1 MGLKK
6 LLTNLSEG
14 VQDYPNHNLP
24 TDGGGFDYGESFTPI
39 FEGQFKQKSFKFG
52 QGTAFDRPNQGF
64 SQEPFITNPTIDI
77 LSNNPEAQVTI
88 DNLTD
93 GFVRGGAI
101 THAERL
107 ITDVERISNF
117 MATPKGLLFLTKQE
131 GLQLSNPKISAP
143 SVNISRANQ
152 RTYNLGINTL
162 AQIGTSGTGIHI
174 KREGLSPL
182 AFEGYADASKLRSNN
197 ENNRLI
203 YLFNDKISTSPS
215 GLDTALGFV
224 DDFLGVVG
232 IDAGLGDNEL
242 YSYSGGPN
250 STYGI
255 GQTVIRRYDNTNT
268 GIYSKIRNR
277 EQNKIWNSP
286 ESSIRKGYN
295 LGEPG
300 IKLST
305 GDLYHSLTIDQLNL
319 IDVFK
324 SNGATE
330 FPEIND
336 FIPFRFEAVD
346 SNNPVNTDVIAF
358 RAFLEDFTDNFNA
371 SHNSFNYNG
380 RGETFYTYNGFTR
393 NIGLSFK
400 IAAQSRHE
408 LLPLYRKLNYLIS
421 NTAPEYSS
429 FGRMVT
435 PFMRLTVGH
444 WCDRVPGV
452 LNSIGLTW
460 QKDYSWETSKDD
472 DVLILPHV
480 LDVSVQFTPVHD
492 FLPEKGIS
500 SPFILPHSTSNLKQN
515 QQWYNL
521 GIEDSPTVDTFKRKM
536 EERARSREQEAIT
549 LEQQNINQISNEQN
563 QELIGGPREFQE
575 TVTLE
580 QQDISLIPNPQN
592 QELIGGPQDANSLFL
607 GQEDLPY
614 NPNQV

>member
-24 TDGGGFDYGESFTPI
+24 TNGGGFDYGESFTPI
-39 FEGQFKQKSFKFG
+39 FEGQFRQKSFKFG
-52 QGTAFDRPNQGF
+52 QDNAFDRPNQGF
-64 SQEPFITNPTIDI
+64 SQEPFVTNPTIDI
-77 LSNNPEAQVTI
+77 LSNNPEAQIKI
-88 DNLTD
+88 DNFTD
-93 GFVRGGAI
+93 GLIRGGAI

-117 MATPKGLLFLTKQE
+117 MSTPKGLSFLLKQE
-131 GLQLSNPKISAP
+131 GLQLSNPKVSAP

-152 RTYNLGINTL
+152 RTYNFGVNTL
-162 AQIGTSGTGIHI
+162 AQIGLSGTGTHI
-174 KREGLSPL
+174 KREGLLPT
-182 AFEGYADASKLRSNN
+182 AFEGYADATKLRSNN

-215 GLDTALGFV
+215 GVDTALGFV
-224 DDFLGVVG
+224 DDLLGVVG
-232 IDAGLGDNEL
+232 LSVGLGDNEL

-255 GQTVIRRYDNTNT
+255 GQTVIRRYTNTNA
-268 GIYSKIRNR
+268 GVYNKIRDR

-286 ESSIRKGYN
+286 QSNIRKGYN

-300 IKLST
+300 IKLTKKSS
-305 GDLYHSLTIDQLNL
+305 YNSLTVDQLNL

-324 SNGATE
+324 SNGKTE
-330 FPEIND
+330 FSEIND

-346 SNNPVNTDVIAF
+346 TNNPVNTDVIAF

-371 SHNSFNYNG
+371 SHNEYNYNG
-380 RGETFYTYNGFTR
+380 RGETFYTYNGFKR
-393 NIGLSFK
+393 NINLSFK

-408 LLPLYRKLNYLIS
+408 LLPLYRKLNYLVS

-452 LNSIGLTW
+452 LNSVGLTW
-460 QKDYSWETSKDD
+460 QKDYSWETSEDD

-480 LDVSVQFTPVHD
+480 LDVSVQFTPVHN

-500 SPFILPHSTSNLKQN
+500 SPFILPHSTSNLKPHQR
-515 QQWYNL
+515 WYKL
-521 GIEDSPTVDTFKRKM
+521 GIEDSPNNKTIVSRLDKLSADEYLANNTDLSYQGVGQNGNIEDSSELTDESLTPTVEVGPIMFNEDTTGDL
-536 EERARSREQEAIT
+536 RAGTTFDDGAPVMT
-549 LEQQNINQISNEQN
+549 PTAQQ
-563 QELIGGPREFQE
+563 
-575 TVTLE
+575 
-580 QQDISLIPNPQN
+580 
-592 QELIGGPQDANSLFL
+592 
-607 GQEDLPY
+607 Y
-614 NPNQV
+614 NAP

>member
-24 TDGGGFDYGESFTPI
+24 TNGGGFDYGESFTPI
-39 FEGQFKQKSFKFG
+39 FEGQFRQKSFKFG

-64 SQEPFITNPTIDI
+64 SQEPFVTNPTIDI
-77 LSNNPEAQVTI
+77 LSSNPEAQVAI

-93 GFVRGGAI
+93 GFIRGGAI

-131 GLQLSNPKISAP
+131 GLQLSNPKVSAP

-152 RTYNLGINTL
+152 RTYNLGVNTL
-162 AQIGTSGTGIHI
+162 AQIGVSGTGIHI
-174 KREGLSPL
+174 KREGLTSL
-182 AFEGYADASKLRSNN
+182 AFEGYADAAKLRSNN

-224 DDFLGVVG
+224 DDLLGVVG
-232 IDAGLGDNEL
+232 INAGLGDNEL

-268 GIYSKIRNR
+268 GIYNKIRNR
-277 EQNKIWNSP
+277 EQNKIWKSP
-286 ESSIRKGYN
+286 ASSIRKGYN

-300 IKLST
+300 IKLAKRSS
-305 GDLYHSLTIDQLNL
+305 YNSLTVDQLNL

-324 SNGATE
+324 SNGKTE
-330 FPEIND
+330 FSEIND
-336 FIPFRFEAVD
+336 FIPFRFEAVNT
-346 SNNPVNTDVIAF
+346 NNPVNTDVIAF
-358 RAFLEDFTDNFNA
+358 RAFLDDFSDNFNA
-371 SHNSFNYNG
+371 SHNEYNYNG
-380 RGETFYTYNGFTR
+380 RGETFYTYNGFKR
-393 NIGLSFK
+393 NINVSFK

-408 LLPLYRKLNYLIS
+408 LLPLYRKLNYLVS

-452 LNSIGLTW
+452 LNSVGLTW

-480 LDVSVQFTPVHD
+480 LDVNVQFTPVHN

-500 SPFILPHSTSNLKQN
+500 SPFILPHSTSDLKQN
-515 QQWYNL
+515 QQWYKL
-521 GIEDSPTVDTFKRKM
+521 GIEDSPINDTIKGRLQQI
-536 EERARSREQEAIT
+536 RDEAEAEAAAAQSAELEANIT
-549 LEQQNINQISNEQN
+549 A
-563 QELIGGPREFQE
+563 GGAP
-575 TVTLE
+575 
-580 QQDISLIPNPQN
+580 
-592 QELIGGPQDANSLFL
+592 GPQLQPDESLDPLTANILDTNEL
-607 GQEDLPY
+607 GQTPQPNVQPSI
-614 NPNQV
+614 NPNEGLPVIMGSEGY

>member
-24 TDGGGFDYGESFTPI
+24 TNGGGFDYGESFTPI
-39 FEGQFKQKSFKFG
+39 FGGQFRQKSFKFG

-64 SQEPFITNPTIDI
+64 SQEPFVTNPTIDI
-77 LSNNPEAQVTI
+77 LSSNPEAQVAI

-93 GFVRGGAI
+93 GFIRGGAI

-131 GLQLSNPKISAP
+131 GLQLSNPKVSAP

-152 RTYNLGINTL
+152 RTYNFGVNTL
-162 AQIGTSGTGIHI
+162 AQIGVSGTGIHI

-182 AFEGYADASKLRSNN
+182 AFEGYADAAKLRSNN

-215 GLDTALGFV
+215 GLDTALGVV
-224 DDFLGVVG
+224 DDLLGVVG
-232 IDAGLGDNEL
+232 INAGLGDNEL

-255 GQTVIRRYDNTNT
+255 GQTIIRRYDNTNT
-268 GIYSKIRNR
+268 GIYNKIRNR
-277 EQNKIWNSP
+277 EQNKTWNSP

-300 IKLST
+300 IKLAKRSS
-305 GDLYHSLTIDQLNL
+305 YNSLTVDQLNL

-324 SNGATE
+324 SNGKTE
-330 FPEIND
+330 FSEIND
-336 FIPFRFEAVD
+336 FIPFRFEAVNT
-346 SNNPVNTDVIAF
+346 NNPVNTDVIAF
-358 RAFLEDFTDNFNA
+358 RAFLDDFSDNFNA
-371 SHNSFNYNG
+371 SHNEYNYNG
-380 RGETFYTYNGFTR
+380 RGETFYTYNGFKR
-393 NIGLSFK
+393 NISVSFK

-408 LLPLYRKLNYLIS
+408 LLPLYRKLNYLVS

-452 LNSIGLTW
+452 LNSVGLTW

-472 DVLILPHV
+472 DVLMLPHV
-480 LDVSVQFTPVHD
+480 LDVNVQFTPVHN

-500 SPFILPHSTSNLKQN
+500 SPFILPHSTSDLKQN
-515 QQWYNL
+515 QQWYKL
-521 GIEDSPTVDTFKRKM
+521 GIEDSPINDTIKGRLQQI
-536 EERARSREQEAIT
+536 RDEAEAEAAAAQSAELEANIT
-549 LEQQNINQISNEQN
+549 A
-563 QELIGGPREFQE
+563 GGAP
-575 TVTLE
+575 
-580 QQDISLIPNPQN
+580 
-592 QELIGGPQDANSLFL
+592 GPQLQPDESLDPLTANILDTSEL
-607 GQEDLPY
+607 GQTSQPNVQPSI
-614 NPNQV
+614 NPNEGLPVIMGSEGY

>member
-39 FEGQFKQKSFKFG
+39 FEGQFRQKSFKFG

-64 SQEPFITNPTIDI
+64 SQEPFVTNSTIDI
-77 LSNNPEAQVTI
+77 LSNNPETQVAI
-88 DNLTD
+88 DNFTD
-93 GFVRGGAI
+93 GFIRGGAI

-117 MATPKGLLFLTKQE
+117 MATPKGLSFLLKQE
-131 GLQLSNPKISAP
+131 GLQLSNPKVSAP

-152 RTYNLGINTL
+152 RTYNFGVNTL
-162 AQIGTSGTGIHI
+162 AQIGLSGTGTHI
-174 KREGLSPL
+174 KREGLTSL
-182 AFEGYADASKLRSNN
+182 AFEGYADAAKLKSNN

-215 GLDTALGFV
+215 GLDTALGFA
-224 DDFLGVVG
+224 DDLLGVVG
-232 IDAGLGDNEL
+232 LSVGLGDNEL

-255 GQTVIRRYDNTNT
+255 GQTVIRRYTNTNA
-268 GIYSKIRNR
+268 GVYNKIRDR
-277 EQNKIWNSP
+277 EQNKIWKSP
-286 ESSIRKGYN
+286 VSSIRKGYN

-300 IKLST
+300 IKLAKRSS
-305 GDLYHSLTIDQLNL
+305 YNSLTVDQLNL

-324 SNGATE
+324 SNGKTE
-330 FPEIND
+330 FSEIND
-336 FIPFRFEAVD
+336 FIPFRFEAVNT
-346 SNNPVNTDVIAF
+346 NNPVNTDVIAF

-371 SHNSFNYNG
+371 SHNEYNYNG
-380 RGETFYTYNGFTR
+380 RGETFYTYNGFKR
-393 NIGLSFK
+393 NINVSFK

-408 LLPLYRKLNYLIS
+408 LLPLYRKLNYLVS

-429 FGRMVT
+429 FGRMIT

-444 WCDRVPGV
+444 WCDRIPGV
-452 LNSIGLTW
+452 LNSVGLTW

-480 LDVSVQFTPVHD
+480 LDVSVQFTPVHN

-500 SPFILPHSTSNLKQN
+500 SPFILPHSTTNLKQN
-515 QQWYNL
+515 QQWYKL
-521 GIEDSPTVDTFKRKM
+521 GIEDSPINDTIKGRLQQI
-536 EERARSREQEAIT
+536 RDEAEAEASAAQSAE
-549 LEQQNINQISNEQN
+549 LEVNIATGEA
-563 QELIGGPREFQE
+563 P
-575 TVTLE
+575 
-580 QQDISLIPNPQN
+580 
-592 QELIGGPQDANSLFL
+592 GPQLQTDESLDPLTANILDTSEL
-607 GQEDLPY
+607 GQTPQPNVQPSI
-614 NPNQV
+614 NPNEGLPVIMGSEGY

>member
-1 MGLKK
+1 MALKK

-24 TDGGGFDYGESFTPI
+24 TDGGGFDYGESYTPI
-39 FEGQFKQKSFKFG
+39 FEGQFRQKSFKFG

-77 LSNNPEAQVTI
+77 LSSNPEAQVTI
-88 DNLTD
+88 DNITD
-93 GFVRGGAI
+93 GLIRGGAI

-131 GLQLSNPKISAP
+131 GLQLSNPKVSAP

-152 RTYNLGINTL
+152 RTYNFGVNTL
-162 AQIGTSGTGIHI
+162 AQIGASGTGIHV
-174 KREGLSPL
+174 KREGILPT
-182 AFEGYADASKLRSNN
+182 AFQGYADAAKLRSDN

-203 YLFNDKISTSPS
+203 YLFNDKISSSPS
-215 GLDTALGFV
+215 GVDTALGVV
-224 DDFLGVVG
+224 DDLLGVVG
-232 IDAGLGDNEL
+232 LSTGLGDNEL

-255 GQTVIRRYDNTNT
+255 GQTVIRRYTNTNT
-268 GIYSKIRNR
+268 GIYNQIQAR
-277 EQNKIWNSP
+277 EQNKIWKSP

-300 IKLST
+300 EARGFRKKLAKRSS
-305 GDLYHSLTIDQLNL
+305 YNSLTVDQLNL

-324 SNGATE
+324 SNGNTE
-330 FPEIND
+330 FSQIND
-336 FIPFRFEAVD
+336 FIPFRFEAVNT
-346 SNNPVNTDVIAF
+346 NNPVNTDVIAF
-358 RAFLEDFTDNFNA
+358 RAFLDNFSDNFNA
-371 SHNSFNYNG
+371 SHNEYNYNG
-380 RGETFYTYNGFTR
+380 RGETFYIYNGFKR
-393 NIGLSFK
+393 NINVSFK

-408 LLPLYRKLNYLIS
+408 LLPLYRKLNYLVS
-421 NTAPEYSS
+421 NTAPEYSN
-429 FGRMVT
+429 FGRMIT

-452 LNSIGLTW
+452 LNSVGLTW

-480 LDVSVQFTPVHD
+480 LDVSVQFTPVHN

-500 SPFILPHSTSNLKQN
+500 SPFILPHSTTNLKQN
-515 QQWYNL
+515 QQWYKL
-521 GIEDSPTVDTFKRKM
+521 GIEDSP
-536 EERARSREQEAIT
+536 
-549 LEQQNINQISNEQN
+549 IND
-563 QELIGGPREFQE
+563 
-575 TVTLE
+575 TVTNRLQQIRDEAESAELE
-580 QQDISLIPNPQN
+580 ANIVAGEAP
-592 QELIGGPQDANSLFL
+592 GPQL
-607 GQEDLPY
+607 
-614 NPNQV
+614 

>member
-39 FEGQFKQKSFKFG
+39 FEGQFRQKSFKFG

-64 SQEPFITNPTIDI
+64 SQEPFVTNSTIDI
-77 LSNNPEAQVTI
+77 LSNNPETQVAI
-88 DNLTD
+88 DNFTD
-93 GFVRGGAI
+93 GFIRGGAI

-117 MATPKGLLFLTKQE
+117 MATPKGLSFLLKQE
-131 GLQLSNPKISAP
+131 GLQLSNPKVSAP

-152 RTYNLGINTL
+152 RTYNFGVNTL
-162 AQIGTSGTGIHI
+162 AQIGLSGTGTHI
-174 KREGLSPL
+174 KREGLTSL
-182 AFEGYADASKLRSNN
+182 AFEGYADAAKLKSNN

-224 DDFLGVVG
+224 DDLLGVVG
-232 IDAGLGDNEL
+232 LSVGLGDNEL

-255 GQTVIRRYDNTNT
+255 GQTVIRRYTNTNA
-268 GIYSKIRNR
+268 GVYNKIRDR
-277 EQNKIWNSP
+277 EQNKIWKSP
-286 ESSIRKGYN
+286 VSSIRKGYN

-300 IKLST
+300 IKLAKRSS
-305 GDLYHSLTIDQLNL
+305 YNSLTVDQLNL

-324 SNGATE
+324 SNGKTE
-330 FPEIND
+330 FSEIND
-336 FIPFRFEAVD
+336 FIPFRFEAVNT
-346 SNNPVNTDVIAF
+346 NNPVNTDVIAF
-358 RAFLEDFTDNFNA
+358 RAFLDDFSDNFNA
-371 SHNSFNYNG
+371 SHNEYNYNG
-380 RGETFYTYNGFTR
+380 RGETFYTYNGFKR
-393 NIGLSFK
+393 NINVSFK

-408 LLPLYRKLNYLIS
+408 LLPLYRKLNYLVS

-452 LNSIGLTW
+452 LNSVGLTW

-480 LDVSVQFTPVHD
+480 LDVSVQFTPVHN

-500 SPFILPHSTSNLKQN
+500 SPFILPHSTTNLKQN
-515 QQWYNL
+515 QQWYKL
-521 GIEDSPTVDTFKRKM
+521 GIEDSPINDTIKGRLQQI
-536 EERARSREQEAIT
+536 RDEAEAEASAAQSAE
-549 LEQQNINQISNEQN
+549 LEVNIATGEA
-563 QELIGGPREFQE
+563 P
-575 TVTLE
+575 
-580 QQDISLIPNPQN
+580 
-592 QELIGGPQDANSLFL
+592 GPQLQTDESLDPLTANILDTSEL
-607 GQEDLPY
+607 GQTPQPNVQPSI
-614 NPNQV
+614 NPNEGLPVIMGSEGY

>member
-39 FEGQFKQKSFKFG
+39 FEGQFRQKSFKFG

-64 SQEPFITNPTIDI
+64 SQEPFVTNSTIDI
-77 LSNNPEAQVTI
+77 LSNNPETQVAI
-88 DNLTD
+88 DNFTD
-93 GFVRGGAI
+93 GFIRGGAI

-117 MATPKGLLFLTKQE
+117 MATPKGLSFLLKQE
-131 GLQLSNPKISAP
+131 GLQLSNPKVSAP

-152 RTYNLGINTL
+152 RTYNFGVNTL
-162 AQIGTSGTGIHI
+162 AQIGLSGTGTHI
-174 KREGLSPL
+174 KREGLTSL
-182 AFEGYADASKLRSNN
+182 AFEGYADAAKLKSNN

-224 DDFLGVVG
+224 DDLLGVVG
-232 IDAGLGDNEL
+232 LSVGLGDNEL

-255 GQTVIRRYDNTNT
+255 GQTVIRRYTNTNA
-268 GIYSKIRNR
+268 GVYNKIRDR
-277 EQNKIWNSP
+277 EQNKIWKSP
-286 ESSIRKGYN
+286 VSSIRKGYN

-300 IKLST
+300 IKLAKRSS
-305 GDLYHSLTIDQLNL
+305 YNSLTVDQLNL

-324 SNGATE
+324 SNGKTE
-330 FPEIND
+330 FSEIND
-336 FIPFRFEAVD
+336 FIPFRFEAVNT
-346 SNNPVNTDVIAF
+346 NNPVNTDVIAF
-358 RAFLEDFTDNFNA
+358 RAFLDDFSDNFNA
-371 SHNSFNYNG
+371 SHNEYNYNG
-380 RGETFYTYNGFTR
+380 RGETFYTYNGFKR
-393 NIGLSFK
+393 NINVSFK

-408 LLPLYRKLNYLIS
+408 LLPLYRKLNYLVS

-429 FGRMVT
+429 FGRMIT

-444 WCDRVPGV
+444 WCDRIPGV
-452 LNSIGLTW
+452 LNSVGLTW

-480 LDVSVQFTPVHD
+480 LDVSVQFTPVHN

-500 SPFILPHSTSNLKQN
+500 SPFILPHSTTNLKQN
-515 QQWYNL
+515 QQWYKL
-521 GIEDSPTVDTFKRKM
+521 GIEDSPINDTIKGRLQQI
-536 EERARSREQEAIT
+536 RDEAEAEASAAQSAE
-549 LEQQNINQISNEQN
+549 LEVNIATGEA
-563 QELIGGPREFQE
+563 P
-575 TVTLE
+575 
-580 QQDISLIPNPQN
+580 
-592 QELIGGPQDANSLFL
+592 GPQLQTDESLDPLTANILDTSEL
-607 GQEDLPY
+607 GQTPQPNVQPSI
-614 NPNQV
+614 NPNEGLPVIMGSEGY